1 MNKNKG
7 FTLVELLAV
16 IVVIGLLVTFVTP
29 SVLNILESAR
39 NSTHEED
46 RRNVLDGALT
56 YALSNRNM
64 NLTVCEKGFTPT
76 DINSTSTPGCTS
88 KVTIKELK
96 DKGYITDSKKHCDEE
111 AVILIY
117 NEYKT
122 KDLEGDPDSDSDD
135 LVYGEYKVYAPKGI
149 CGE

>member
-16 IVVIGLLVTFVTP
+16 IVILGIIIGFATP
-29 SVLNILESAR
+29 AVLNILSSAQ
-39 NSTHEED
+39 NNIYDKD
-46 RRNVLDGALT
+46 RETALDGALT
-56 YALSNRNM
+56 YAIRDLD
-64 NLTVCEKGFTPT
+64 LTVCAEGFTPT
-76 DINSTSTPGCTS
+76 NVNSTSTPGCLA

-96 DKGYITDSKKHCDEE
+96 DKGYIEDPKKNCSED

-117 NEYKT
+117 NEYKYNNSGL
-122 KDLEGDPDSDSDD
+122 D
-135 LVYGEYKVYAPKGI
+135 VGEYKVFAPEDI